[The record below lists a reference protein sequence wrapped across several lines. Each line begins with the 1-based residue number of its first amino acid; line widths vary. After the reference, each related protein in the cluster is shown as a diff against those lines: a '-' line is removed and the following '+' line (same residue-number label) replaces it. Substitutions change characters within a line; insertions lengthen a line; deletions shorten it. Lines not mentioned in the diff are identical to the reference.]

1 MAIGPQHAEVQSWLP
16 ATLSPALPKNVLEKW
31 VFLGKQ
37 QWVGGRFNTIS
48 GAGVANKPWVDP
60 RGAKGTAQ
68 KEKHFDI

>member
-1 MAIGPQHAEVQSWLP
+1 MATSHSVSYTAQ
-16 ATLSPALPKNVLEKW
+16 NVLEKW

-37 QWVGGRFNTIS
+37 QWVGGRLSIIS